1 MFHKIL
7 APASFETLNSGSCEC
22 LGIGSQERY
31 FSYKIFH
38 KGLQDIFCH
47 LAVATLCSGDP
58 PARRLAFLPV
68 HKSDLHT
75 VLCTLWQ
82 CGVHKMIEEHPVSR
96 QSCANAK
103 VFTQESAVSKVR
115 LPNSQKRVVA
125 HHCWLG
131 NLTTEVSTGR
141 RFWLFSGTG
150 LQPVTYIGECFLL
163 FFKSS
168 MIHSHST
175 L

>member
-7 APASFETLNSGSCEC
+7 APASFETLYSGSCEC
-22 LGIGSQERY
+22 LGIGSQEKY

-82 CGVHKMIEEHPVSR
+82 CGVHKMIEEHPISR

-103 VFTQESAVSKVR
+103 GFTQESAQ
-115 LPNSQKRVVA
+115 LPEE
-125 HHCWLG
+125 G
-131 NLTTEVSTGR
+131 G
-141 RFWLFSGTG
+141 G
-150 LQPVTYIGECFLL
+150 
-163 FFKSS
+163 
-168 MIHSHST
+168 
-175 L
+175 